1 MKNEKGKIG
10 GEKKVSRE
18 NEIEKALCRVLAEI
32 AEREKKKA
40 IQVDNYGNA
49 LIAGF
54 MEGLFREAEKSFE

>member
-1 MKNEKGKIG
+1 VNGISG
-10 GEKKVSRE
+10 E
-18 NEIEKALCRVLAEI
+18 NEIEKALCRALAEI

-40 IQVDNYGNA
+40 IHVDNYGNA

>member
-1 MKNEKGKIG
+1 M
-10 GEKKVSRE
+10 SSE

-40 IQVDNYGNA
+40 IQVGDYGDA

-54 MEGLFREAEKSFE
+54 MEGLFREAETSFK